1 MKLGHKI
8 LFLFLGA
15 GLVIL
20 VVIGVYLTKSLKQS
34 RLAAISTEYQ
44 TQLNHIDFALTSF
57 FKETEND
64 LAAIASN
71 EFVTIREDQA
81 FTNFTEADEKSFKY
95 AIGPA
100 EQTII
105 NIFGRHRKTH
115 KYVNSVYMG
124 RANGSFVRS
133 HKRNRPT
140 RYDPRQRPWYVLA
153 RNNPGRIVRTDPYVS
168 VTSPDINIGIVTA
181 LLDDQEEIYGVVGMD
196 ITLGNLTRYIE
207 EVQVPRDGYLLL
219 LDQHGTIM
227 AIRDDTIRQK
237 KISDV
242 FSGDLNTI
250 FKKDGGAVP
259 ILLNSSENYL
269 FYHTSPEL
277 GWKIGMLVTSKA
289 IHQEVQGFIQPILV
303 ALAVALFLL
312 SSLTLIGLH
321 QFVVQPLRKFDEA
334 ARHISRTSNY
344 KHKIDV
350 TSKDEISNLARS
362 FNTMMESID
371 AADKAIRASEMDLK
385 NHRDNLEKRVEER
398 TAALKQS
405 EERTR
410 LILESAGD
418 GIIGVDNQGL
428 ATFINK
434 AAERMLGFS
443 EGEIIGNPIHDLIH
457 HSRPDGSAYPVDKC
471 PMHDAYNNG
480 SRFFEVEEMLWRKDG
495 SGFFAV
501 YSATP
506 IDEDGQITG
515 AVIVFRDISDI
526 VALNRD
532 FVALLENTSD
542 FIYIKDA
549 KHRFMSVSETFAKLV
564 GHDRWQDLRGLTDFD
579 VFPRELAE
587 VYYRFEKKVIE
598 AGEELIDHEEPYQL
612 NGEQRWVL
620 SNKRPIYDDTG
631 KIIGMFGISRDITE
645 RKQAE
650 ESIRNSE
657 QRLAQIIDFLPDPTW
672 VIDND
677 GVIVTWN
684 RAMEKLTGLSTNMM
698 VGKGNYEYAIPFY
711 GERRPVLINFVH
723 DWDQDYEKKYLSI
736 KKEENIL
743 HSESYHPSLGD
754 DGMYLSA
761 TAGALFDA
769 SGNITGAIEAVR
781 DITDRKQLEEELRIA
796 RTAAES
802 ASKAKGDF
810 LANMSH
816 EIRTPMNAI
825 LGMTHLALKT
835 DLTPKQLDYIR
846 KIHTAGTSL
855 LGIINDILDFSKIEA
870 GKLEME
876 SVPFNLEEVLK
887 NLANL
892 VTVKAREKEGVEV
905 LFSTST
911 QVPQALLGDPLRLG
925 QVLINLTNNAIKFT
939 DDGEIVVS
947 TQLIH
952 ADTET
957 AQLRFAVSDTGI
969 GLSEKQK
976 NNLFKSFSQADTSTT
991 RKYGGTGLGLAI
1003 CKRLVSMMGGEI
1015 WVESEYGEGSTFV
1028 FTAVF
1033 GIDRQGGVSTE
1044 RTPLNLRGAKVLVVD
1059 DNPTSRQILQDMLE
1073 SLSFDVALAASG
1085 EEGVAEIAASADEK
1099 PYELV
1104 VLDWKMPGIDGIE
1117 AARQIKHELD
1127 LPKQPVIILVTAY
1140 GREEVMQQA
1149 DKLGLDGF
1157 LLKPVSPSV
1166 MLDTVMQ
1173 TFGKKSGKGPTAFD
1187 GAVRDIHRPAEA
1199 LSGVRVLLVEDN
1211 EINQQVAGEILSNAG
1226 MDVTLAQNGQE
1237 AFDKVQEQ
1245 AFDVVLMDIQMPVM
1259 DGYEAT
1265 SAIRKWESEQQSSA
1279 EIFSLPIVAMT
1290 AHAMAGDS
1298 EKSIAAGM
1306 NDHITKPID
1315 PEELFDTLIK
1325 WIQPRE
1331 IKITPI
1337 SDTSS
1342 GVQSEF
1348 PDSLPGFDLNEGL
1361 RRLQGNTDL
1370 YRRLLL
1376 SFSKQYA
1383 QAIDNI
1389 RQAIEDGHLDKAHS
1403 LVHGIKGTAGNLA
1416 AKQLY
1421 SAAIGLEKV
1430 VRRSDR
1436 NKRLPQEVVA
1446 NSLAEF
1452 STALNQVL
1460 EAINILAP
1468 TKIGEQSQVNTDAII
1483 GLPVDVAKNA
1493 AKRLRE
1499 AAELGDLTEL
1509 ETIAEEFTARTPA
1522 FSKYAFKIT
1531 QMAED
1536 FDFDGIIKLAEKLLH
1551 QND

>member
-71 EFVTIREDQA
+71 EFVTIREDQT
-81 FTNFTEADEKSFKY
+81 FTNFTKADERSFKY
-95 AIGPA
+95 AIGPV

-105 NIFGRHRKTH
+105 NIFSRHRKTH
-115 KYVNSVYMG
+115 TYVNSVYMG
-124 RANGSFVRS
+124 RENGSFVRS
-133 HKRNRPT
+133 HKRTRPT

-153 RNNPGRIVRTDPYVS
+153 KNNPGRIVRTDPYVS

-181 LLDDQEEIYGVVGMD
+181 LLDEREQIYGVVGMD

-207 EVQVPRDGYLLL
+207 EVQVPRGGYLLL

-237 KISDV
+237 KIGEV

-250 FKKDGGAVP
+250 FKNDRGALP
-259 ILLNSSENYL
+259 ILMNSSESYL
-269 FYHTSPEL
+269 FFRTSPEL
-277 GWKIGMLVTSKA
+277 GWKIGMLVPSMA
-289 IHQEVQGFIQPILV
+289 ISQEVQEYIQPILV
-303 ALAVALFLL
+303 VLALALFLL

-321 QFVVQPLRKFDEA
+321 QFVIQPLRKFDEA
-334 ARHISRTSNY
+334 ARHITRTSNY
-344 KHKIDV
+344 KHQIDV

-362 FNTMMESID
+362 FNTMMASID
-371 AADKAIRASEMDLK
+371 AADKAIRTSELDLK
-385 NHRDNLEKRVEER
+385 KHRDNLEKRVKER
-398 TAALKQS
+398 TAALKYS

-418 GIIGVDNQGL
+418 GIIGVDKQGM
-428 ATFINK
+428 ATFINR
-434 AAERMLGFS
+434 AAGRMLGFS
-443 EGEIIGNPIHDLIH
+443 EGEVIGKPIHDLIH
-457 HSRPDGSAYPVDKC
+457 HSRPDGSSYPVDKC

-506 IDEDGQITG
+506 IYEEGQVTG

-526 VALNRD
+526 IALNRD
-532 FVALLENTSD
+532 FVALMENTSD

-549 KHRFMSVSETFAKLV
+549 KHRFMSVSQTFAELV
-564 GHDRWQDLRGLTDFD
+564 GYDNWQDLRGQTDFD
-579 VFPRELAE
+579 VFPKEQADI
-587 VYYRFEKKVIE
+587 YYQFEKKVIE

-620 SNKRPIYDDTG
+620 SNKRPIYDKTG
-631 KIIGMFGISRDITE
+631 KIVGMFGISRDITE

-684 RAMEKLTGLSTNMM
+684 RAMEKLTGLSTDMM
-698 VGKGNYEYAIPFY
+698 VSKGNYEYAIPFY
-711 GERRPVLINFVH
+711 GERRPMLINFVQ
-723 DWDQDYEKKYLSI
+723 DWNEEYEKTYLAI
-736 KKEENIL
+736 KREENSL
-743 HSESYHPSLGD
+743 HSESFHPSLGD
-754 DGMYLSA
+754 DGKYLSA

-769 SGNITGAIEAVR
+769 SGNIAGAIEAVR
-781 DITDRKQLEEELRIA
+781 DITDRKQLEEELRVA

-835 DLTPKQLDYIR
+835 DLTPKQLDYIK
-846 KIHTAGTSL
+846 KIQTAGTSL

-876 SVPFNLEEVLK
+876 SVPFNLEEVLN

-892 VTVKAREKEGVEV
+892 VTVKVREKEGVEV

-911 QVPQALLGDPLRLG
+911 KVPQALLGDPLRLG
-925 QVLINLTNNAIKFT
+925 QILINLTNNAIKFT
-939 DDGEIVVS
+939 DSGEIVVS

-952 ADTET
+952 ADAET
-957 AQLRFAVSDTGI
+957 AHLRFAVSDTGI
-969 GLSEKQK
+969 GLSDKQK
-976 NNLFKSFSQADTSTT
+976 DNLFKSFSQADTSTT

-1015 WVESEYGEGSTFV
+1015 WVESEFGEGSTFV

-1033 GIDRQGGVSTE
+1033 GIDRQGGVSSE

-1073 SLSFDVALAASG
+1073 SLSFDVSLAASG
-1085 EEGVAEIAASADEK
+1085 EEGVAEIAASADNK

-1117 AARQIKHELD
+1117 AARQIKHDLD
-1127 LPKQPVIILVTAY
+1127 LPKQPAIILVTAY
-1140 GREEVMQQA
+1140 GREEVMQQS

-1166 MLDTVMQ
+1166 MLDTIMQ
-1173 TFGKKSGKGPTAFD
+1173 TFGKQDGKGSLAID
-1187 GAVRDIHRPAEA
+1187 GTVKDIPRPAEA
-1199 LSGVRVLLVEDN
+1199 LVGMRILLVEDN
-1211 EINQQVAGEILSNAG
+1211 EINQQVASEILSNAG
-1226 MDVTLAQNGQE
+1226 MDVALAQNGQE

-1245 AFDVVLMDIQMPVM
+1245 SFDVILMDIQMPVM

-1265 SAIRKWESEQQSSA
+1265 RAIRKWESEQQESA
-1279 EIFSLPIVAMT
+1279 EIYSLPIVAMT

-1325 WIQPRE
+1325 WIQPGE
-1331 IKITPI
+1331 KIVTSIP
-1337 SDTSS
+1337 DTAN
-1342 GVQSEF
+1342 GVQPAF
-1348 PDSLPGFDLNEGL
+1348 PDSIPGFDLNEGL

-1370 YRRLLL
+1370 YRRLLV

-1383 QAIDNI
+1383 QVIDSI
-1389 RQAIEDGHLDKAHS
+1389 RQAIDDGHFDEAHS

-1421 SAAIGLEKV
+1421 SAAIDLEKV
-1430 VRRSDR
+1430 VRRADDA
-1436 NKRLPQEVVA
+1436 KPFPQKVVA
-1446 NSLAEF
+1446 HSFTVF
-1452 STALNQVL
+1452 STALHQAL
-1460 EAINILAP
+1460 DAINVLAP
-1468 TKIGEQSQVNTDAII
+1468 EEIREQPQVQQDTKN
-1483 GLPVDVAKNA
+1483 GLPVEIARNA
-1493 AKRLRE
+1493 AERLRN

-1522 FSKYAFKIT
+1522 FSEYATRIS

-1536 FDFDGIIKLAEKLLH
+1536 FDFDGIIQLAEKLRSG
-1551 QND
+1551 NG